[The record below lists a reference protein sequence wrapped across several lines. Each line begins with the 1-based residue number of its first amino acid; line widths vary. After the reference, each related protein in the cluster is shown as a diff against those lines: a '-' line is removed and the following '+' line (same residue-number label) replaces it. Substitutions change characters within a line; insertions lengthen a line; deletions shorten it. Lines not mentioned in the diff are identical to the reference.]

1 MLPPHS
7 CRARPHHRHHRNQ
20 QNVARQSLRVMS
32 VFCGDSCVQ
41 QATLIPLYPS
51 HPHVHIRIHVCV
63 IASHNTLHYPGL
75 GASILAKSFLTP
87 AHRPPVSS
95 AAPAR
100 IRHRPS
106 IIPYA
111 VCRNPK
117 QCVPPHPSSHAT
129 ASLMSCTPT
138 SSSSQESTKC
148 SPAITSSHRWVLGL
162 ANGPLPPFAACG
174 TCGRR
179 PKTCAVGFWAPKSLQ
194 GRVWRI
200 SKPAASGRRRAPL
213 GSGPRKRSVAAFC
226 GLRHLRQASEN
237 VRRWILGPEIAAGPR
252 LANFQA
258 RGKRSKTCA
267 VGFWASQTVRCR
279 LLRLAALAAGV
290 RKRAPLDSG
299 PRNRC
304 RAAFGEFP
312 SPRQAVEDVRRWVLG
327 LANGPLP
334 PFAACGTCGR
344 RPKTCAVGFWAPK
357 SLQGRVW
364 RISKPAA
371 SGRRR
376 APLGSGP
383 RKRSVAAFCGL
394 RHLRQASENVRRWIL
409 GPEIAAG
416 PRLANFQARG
426 KRSKTCAV
434 GFWASQTVRCRL
446 LRLAALAAGV
456 RKRAPLDS
464 GPRNRCRA
472 AFGEFPSPRQA
483 VEDVRRWVLGLANGP
498 LPPFA
503 ACGTCGRRPKTCAVG
518 FWAPKSLQGRVWR
531 ISKPAASGRRR
542 APLGSGPRKRSV
554 AAFCGLRHLRQ
565 ASENVRRWILGPEIA
580 AGPRLANFQA
590 RGKRSKTCAVGF
602 WASQTV
608 RCRLLR
614 LAALA
619 AGVRKRAP
627 LDSGPRNRCR
637 AAFGEFPSPRQAV
650 EDVRRWVLGL
660 ANGPLPPFAACG
672 TCGRRPKTCAVGF
685 WAPKSL
691 QGRVW
696 RISKPAASGRRRA
709 PLGSGPRKRSVAAF
723 CGLRHLRQASE
734 NVRRWILGPEIA
746 AGPRLANFQARGK
759 RSKTCAVG
767 FWASQTV
774 RCRLLRLAALAAG
787 VRKRA
792 PLDSGPR
799 NRCRAAFGE
808 FPSPRQAVE
817 DVRRWVLG
825 LANGPLPPFAAC
837 GTCGRRPKTCAVGF
851 WAPKSLQGRVWRIS
865 KPAASGRRRAPLGSG
880 PRKRSVA
887 AFCGLRHL
895 RQASENVRRW
905 ILGPEIA
912 AGPRLA
918 NFQARGKR
926 SKTCAVG
933 FWASQT
939 VRCRLL
945 RLAALAAGV
954 RKRAPLDSGPRNRC
968 RAAFGEFPSPRQAVE
983 DVRRWVLGL
992 ANGPLPPFAAC
1003 GTCGRRPK
1011 TCAVG
1016 FWAPKSLQGRVWR
1029 ISKPAA
1035 SGRRRAP
1042 LGSGPR
1048 KRSVAAFCGLRHLR
1062 QASENVRRWILGP
1075 EIAAGP
1081 RLANFQARGKR
1092 SKTCAVGFWA
1102 SQTVRCRLLRLAALA
1117 AGVRKRA
1124 PLDSGP
1130 RNRCRA
1136 AFGEFPSP
1144 RQAVEDVRRW
1154 VLGLANGPLPPFA
1167 ACGTCGRRPKTCAVG
1182 FWAPKSLQG
1191 RVWRISKPAAS
1202 GRRRAPL
1209 GSGPRKRSVAA
1220 FCGLRHL
1227 RQASENVR
1235 RWILGPEI
1243 AAGPRL
1249 ANFQARGKRSKTCA
1263 VGFWAS
1269 QTVRC
1274 RLLRLAA
1281 LAAGVRKRAPLDSGP
1296 RNRCRAAFG
1305 EFPSPRQAV
1314 EDVRRWVLGLA
1325 NGPLPPF
1332 AACGTC
1338 GRRPKTCAVG
1348 FWAPKSLQ
1356 GRVWRIS
1363 KPAASGRRRAPLGS
1377 GPRKRSVAA
1386 FCGLRHLRQASENVR
1401 RWILGPEIAAGPR
1414 LANFQARGKRSKTC
1428 AVGFW
1433 ASQTVRCRLLRL
1445 AALAAGVRKRAPLD
1459 SGPRNRCRA
1468 AFGEI
1473 F

>member
-1 MLPPHS
+1 MT
-7 CRARPHHRHHRNQ
+7 R
-20 QNVARQSLRVMS
+20 
-32 VFCGDSCVQ
+32 
-41 QATLIPLYPS
+41 
-51 HPHVHIRIHVCV
+51 
-63 IASHNTLHYPGL
+63 
-75 GASILAKSFLTP
+75 
-87 AHRPPVSS
+87 
-95 AAPAR
+95 
-100 IRHRPS
+100 
-106 IIPYA
+106 
-111 VCRNPK
+111 
-117 QCVPPHPSSHAT
+117 
-129 ASLMSCTPT
+129 T
-138 SSSSQESTKC
+138 SS
-148 SPAITSSHRWVLGL
+148 V
-162 ANGPLPPFAACG
+162 
-174 TCGRR
+174 
-179 PKTCAVGFWAPKSLQ
+179 AP
-194 GRVWRI
+194 RFPYPMVRY
-200 SKPAASGRRRAPL
+200 
-213 GSGPRKRSVAAFC
+213 
-226 GLRHLRQASEN
+226 EN

-1468 AFGEI
+1468 AFGEFPSPRQAVEDVRVSI
-1473 F
+1473 LR